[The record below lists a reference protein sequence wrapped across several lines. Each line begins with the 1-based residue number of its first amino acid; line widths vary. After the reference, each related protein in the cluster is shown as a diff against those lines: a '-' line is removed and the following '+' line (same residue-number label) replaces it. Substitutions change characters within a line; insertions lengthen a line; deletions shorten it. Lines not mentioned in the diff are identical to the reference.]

1 MVLNIRNICEDFLK
15 YYEAARGKTFEES
28 EKLWKELYEE
38 PNRDIL
44 DTYLGI
50 LRIFDPNFKLESQYP
65 YAFNRY
71 DEQYE
76 KIKASIKSING
87 DIIEKC
93 KECKE
98 LFKVKDEEDISLT
111 FILFVAL
118 YIADG
123 YIIDYKGKPTA
134 FFAVEKLYTGDTLKI
149 FLGHEVTHNIHRQLS
164 GIKEKCTLAENIFQ
178 EGLAVA
184 VSEELC
190 KGQKPAYYIY
200 HANRRAEE
208 LTEKAQAAWGVMK
221 EHILQDLHK
230 VGDEHGARYFGGDTG
245 YEDVPCRCGY
255 AYGYSVVKRLLEE
268 YTFEELIRWNSE
280 RVVEEVE
287 RVIELM

>member
-15 YYEAARGKTFEES
+15 YYEASRGKTFEEKV
-28 EKLWKELYEE
+28 KLWKDIYEE

-44 DTYLGI
+44 DTYLSI
-50 LRIFDPNFKLESQYP
+50 MRIFDPKFKLESQYP
-65 YAFNRY
+65 YAFNKY
-71 DEQYE
+71 DEHYKE
-76 KIKASIKSING
+76 IEESIKSING

-98 LFKVKDEEDISLT
+98 LFKVKDEEDVTLT

-134 FFAVEKLYTGDTLKI
+134 FLAVEKLYIGDTLKI

-164 GIKEKCTLAENIFQ
+164 GIKEQCTLAEKIFQ

-190 KGQKPAYYIY
+190 KGHKAAHYIY
-200 HANRRAEE
+200 HANRNAEA
-208 LTEKAQAAWGVMK
+208 LAEKAMNGWHVMK
-221 EHILQDLHK
+221 EHILKDLHK
-230 VGDEHGARYFGGDTG
+230 VGEEHGVRYFGGDTG
-245 YEDVPCRCGY
+245 DEDVTCRCGY
-255 AYGYSVVKRLLEE
+255 AYGYSIVKKLLGQ
-268 YTFEELIRWNSE
+268 YSFEELVRWNSK
-280 RVVEEVE
+280 RVIEEVE